1 MTTQRLPHG
10 NFKQG
15 RVRTI
20 ACHSHAGKGGG
31 NYTNSQGKSR
41 GLYNKQSKAKGLYN
55 GLDKTEQ
62 TNKERCSEQTMA
74 ATSAGEVR
82 QAEGRTSPGG
92 MVDTLLTG
100 IDEVDMQVT
109 Q

>member
-1 MTTQRLPHG
+1 M
-10 NFKQG
+10 
-15 RVRTI
+15 RTI
-20 ACHSHAGKGGG
+20 ACHSHAGKDGS
-31 NYTNSQGKSR
+31 NHINSQDKAG
-41 GLYNKQSKAKGLYN
+41 GLCDKQSKAKGLYN

-74 ATSAGEVR
+74 ATSAGQVR
-82 QAEGRTSPGG
+82 QAEGRTSPRG